1 MCQRQ
6 RNLGWISKACS
17 RSSCK
22 MEDHLNAFG
31 DSYFFPS
38 NFRHFLKYPQIIQNP
53 LKINGINLIFLLINW
68 GMGNV
73 RGA

>member
-1 MCQRQ
+1 MWQRQ
-6 RNLGWISKACS
+6 RDLGWISKACS

-22 MEDHLNAFG
+22 MEDHLKAFG
-31 DSYFFPS
+31 NSYFCPS
-38 NFRHFLKYPQIIQNP
+38 NFRHFLKNPQRIQNP

-68 GMGNV
+68 GIGNV